1 MRAMGEIDFEAEGL
15 LEGLEGEAREGRLRL
30 LGELVAEGV
39 GLEEL
44 RRAIAEDRLAL
55 LPVERTL
62 AGGDGRYT
70 AAEVAEKAGLPREFL
85 DRQRRSLGLALQ
97 PDDEPV
103 YTDRDLEAA
112 RRVAALREGGLPDE
126 GILETARLL
135 GMTMSQLAA
144 ANRSLV
150 AETFL
155 KPGDNEHEMAT
166 RLRQAAEAFTPL
178 TAESLAYVLNLH
190 LREQIRHDALGAG
203 DASQGRMAG
212 SQDACVAFADMVD
225 FTRLGE
231 TLAPDELGAVT
242 GRLSELAS
250 AVVEP
255 PVRLVKLIGDAAMM
269 VGTEAAP
276 VLDAAVDLVAA
287 AEAEGDD
294 FPLLRAGVASG
305 PALSRG
311 GDWYGR
317 PVNLASRVT
326 TIARPGSV
334 LATEQV
340 QVALEGSYD
349 WSFAGTRR
357 LKGIDG
363 SVKLFRCRR
372 PGPE

>member
-1 MRAMGEIDFEAEGL
+1 MSEIDFEAEGL
-15 LEGLEGEAREGRLRL
+15 LEGLDGEAREGRRRL
-30 LGELVAEGV
+30 LGELAADGV
-39 GLEEL
+39 SLDEL

-55 LPVERTL
+55 LPVERAL

-70 AAEVAEKAGLPREFL
+70 ADQVAEKAGVPREFL
-85 DRQRRSLGLALQ
+85 DRQRRSLGVALQ

-144 ANRSLV
+144 ANRTLV
-150 AETFL
+150 ADTFL
-155 KPGDNEHEMAT
+155 KPGDNEHDVAT
-166 RLRQAAEAFTPL
+166 RLRAAAEAFAPL

-203 DASQGRMAG
+203 DASQGRMA
-212 SQDACVAFADMVD
+212 SAQDASVAFADMVG
-225 FTRLGE
+225 FTKLGE

-269 VGTEAAP
+269 VGPEPGPVVEAA
-276 VLDAAVDLVAA
+276 LDLVAA
-287 AEAEGDD
+287 AEAEGED
-294 FPLLRAGVASG
+294 FPLLRAGVAAG
-305 PALSRG
+305 AALSRG

-317 PVNLASRVT
+317 PVNIASRVT
-326 TIARPGSV
+326 AIARPGSV
-334 LATEQV
+334 LAAKSVHE
-340 QVALEGSYD
+340 ALEDAYE
-349 WSFAGTRR
+349 WSFAGARR

-363 SVKLFRCRR
+363 LVKLFRCRR
-372 PGPE
+372 PDPD